1 MSLLPVSFIEKS
13 DIPALKAM
21 WTQAFGDPEELMD
34 GFFSLLDGAG
44 FGLVCRDGG
53 RAVSMAYVL
62 EGLSCGDRRC
72 AYIYAVA
79 TLEEYRGR
87 GLGAELMSACREK
100 AMLRG
105 SGVICTCPAE
115 PSLYDWYAKVLD
127 MAPVAYADERLFDKL
142 SSTDLSVASLSAKEY
157 GDLRERHFAGKP
169 HVSFP
174 AGFLAMEEMLC
185 RVCGGGLCRVG
196 GGAAACYPEDGVL
209 VVRELL
215 CEEAKYE
222 AVVSALTSKFG
233 CLSARVRVP
242 GLAAPCIAAVPSS
255 SLSGGIWWGLD
266 LN

>member
-105 SGVICTCPAE
+105 SEVICTCPAE

-127 MAPVAYADERLFDKL
+127 MAPVAYADERLYDKL
-142 SSTDLSVASLSAKEY
+142 SSTDLSVASLSAGEY
-157 GDLRERHFAGKP
+157 GDSP
-169 HVSFP
+169 
-174 AGFLAMEEMLC
+174 
-185 RVCGGGLCRVG
+185 
-196 GGAAACYPEDGVL
+196 GAAFC
-209 VVRELL
+209 RQ
-215 CEEAKYE
+215 
-222 AVVSALTSKFG
+222 
-233 CLSARVRVP
+233 
-242 GLAAPCIAAVPSS
+242 APRFV
-255 SLSGGIWWGLD
+255 SGGVPRHGGNALQGMRRRPVPRWRRRRRL
-266 LN
+266 LS